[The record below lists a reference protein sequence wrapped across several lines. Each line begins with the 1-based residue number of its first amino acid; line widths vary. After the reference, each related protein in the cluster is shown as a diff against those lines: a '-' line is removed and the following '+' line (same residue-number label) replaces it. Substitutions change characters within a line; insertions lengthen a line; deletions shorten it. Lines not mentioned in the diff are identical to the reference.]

1 MVHHGSS
8 GSEGWLAKLPD
19 PFGQSGD
26 SHGQRLANWT
36 LLDFMAIAAAAR
48 SSLVQSPMPRWSTEG
63 LWRFGVT
70 ATLVGGCSVQG
81 AGPGDALPSG
91 PKVDRVDPA
100 DGVPARGYEPAV
112 VSLAVGGVVTC
123 AGALVA
129 SDVVVT
135 ARHCV
140 TAITGP
146 VECPDAGRVGGS
158 VLPPGAIVVRSGD
171 DEAAAVECA
180 RGRAVLVPPGD
191 DICDAD
197 IALVLLDAAV
207 EGVAPFVPRATGPA
221 AADHLRTV
229 SWVGGEL
236 LLRDHVLVVG
246 TSPAAMTLREP
257 VPLFAA
263 GGPALDETTGALV
276 GIASRPDAPSSGSTT
291 VYART
296 DAFAPLFDE
305 AMAESAYGS
314 PSTTAHL
321 LKAHVGPAD
330 MGATCTRGADC
341 AAGACVAV
349 DAARYCSR
357 TCGPRDRCPSTFR
370 CEIAAGGGAVCIKT

>member
-1 MVHHGSS
+1 MQGL
-8 GSEGWLAKLPD
+8 W
-19 PFGQSGD
+19 
-26 SHGQRLANWT
+26 RLGITA
-36 LLDFMAIAAAAR
+36 AIAA
-48 SSLVQSPMPRWSTEG
+48 
-63 LWRFGVT
+63 
-70 ATLVGGCSVQG
+70 GCSMQ
-81 AGPGDALPSG
+81 GPGPGEALPAA
-91 PKVDRVDPA
+91 PTVDRVDPA
-100 DGVPARGYEPAV
+100 DGVSARGYEPAV
-112 VSLAVGGVVTC
+112 LSLAVGGVVTC

-140 TAITGP
+140 TALTGP
-146 VECPDAGRVGGS
+146 VECPDGGLVGAPA
-158 VLPPGAIVVRSGD
+158 LPPAAIVVRSGD
-171 DEAAAVECA
+171 DEASAVEWA
-180 RGRAVLVPPGD
+180 RGRAILVAPGD
-191 DICDAD
+191 DVCDAD

-246 TSPAAMTLREP
+246 TSPAAMMLREP
-257 VPLFAA
+257 VQLFAA

-276 GIASRPDAPSSGSTT
+276 GIASRADAASSGFTT

-296 DAFAPLFDE
+296 DAFASLFDE

-330 MGATCTRGADC
+330 MGATCSRGADC

-357 TCGPRDRCPSTFR
+357 NCGPRDRCPSTFR